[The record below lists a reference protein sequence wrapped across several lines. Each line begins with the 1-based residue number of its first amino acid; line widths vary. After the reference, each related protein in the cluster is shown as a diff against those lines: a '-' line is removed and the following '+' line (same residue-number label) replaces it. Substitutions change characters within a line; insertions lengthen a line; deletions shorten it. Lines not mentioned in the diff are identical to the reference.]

1 MTEIEERLA
10 RLEAESQIRRLEAR
24 YCDTWDAARAEEW
37 AAVFTEDGVFRR
49 ADVHGMAGHV
59 KRGRTELAEFC
70 RTLQEGYGRFHM
82 LNTVDIDV
90 TGDDTATSRIS
101 FQCPMTSLGD
111 FPKYSVVTGFYDT
124 EYRRTLEGW
133 RMAIRLERQVFRAD
147 NAFYGVFDPAMP
159 LSETGSTFDDAR

>member
-1 MTEIEERLA
+1 MTEVEDRLA
-10 RLEAESQIRRLEAR
+10 RLEAEYGIRRLEAR

-37 AAVFTEDGVFRR
+37 AGVFTEDGVFRR
-49 ADVHGMAGHV
+49 AAVHGMPGHV
-59 KRGRTELAEFC
+59 KRGRAELAEFC

-111 FPKYSVVTGFYDT
+111 FPKYSMVTGFYDT
-124 EYRRTLEGW
+124 RYRRTQEGW
-133 RMAIRLERQVFRAD
+133 RMEIRVERQVFRAD
-147 NAFYGVFDPAMP
+147 NAFYGASDPAMP
-159 LSETGSTFDDAR
+159 LSGMGGTFDGAR